1 MVCSFYIPHIILTLP
16 LCPTHTHDDGDNVFD
31 FYLFS
36 FYLYLGRLLRRFRVP
51 VSCINFPY
59 RISKWMKIAFIFLV
73 LLIHDVSISMNI
85 IYWSCMRVCVCV
97 YKWMSGF
104 IPTNRQTRMKKKTSK
119 KRIRT
124 KINDLYKY
132 SPSIPLCWGSRSRSR
147 SFFFVSNEF
156 LIRCCSTIRNIQCLA
171 EYLVSYWSNYDPQVN
186 NTVDPRYLGA
196 SAEHFMYVFAY
207 EIALECW

>member
-1 MVCSFYIPHIILTLP
+1 MLFALAWYLFYFLIPLVVVVVLFDFNRFSSPLIFLFSLLLCCVFYNIMSLKLKINGMLILYTTHYSYFAFVSY
-16 LCPTHTHDDGDNVFD
+16 THTHDDGDNVFD

-104 IPTNRQTRMKKKTSK
+104 IPTNRQTRMKKKH
-119 KRIRT
+119 RR
-124 KINDLYKY
+124 
-132 SPSIPLCWGSRSRSR
+132 R
-147 SFFFVSNEF
+147 E
-156 LIRCCSTIRNIQCLA
+156 
-171 EYLVSYWSNYDPQVN
+171 
-186 NTVDPRYLGA
+186 
-196 SAEHFMYVFAY
+196 
-207 EIALECW
+207 